1 MQDSQK
7 IKINPDFQLEEFDGE
22 ILLYSVSDTTAV
34 YLNETAHL
42 IWLLCHENLTVE
54 EMVQFLQEK
63 YPEQKD
69 EVREDLLISLQALV
83 AQGVVSLQHG

>member
-7 IKINPDFQLEEFDGE
+7 IKINPDFQLEEFEGE

-42 IWLLCHENLTVE
+42 IWLLCHENMTVE

-69 EVREDLLISLQALV
+69 EVREDLMISLQALV